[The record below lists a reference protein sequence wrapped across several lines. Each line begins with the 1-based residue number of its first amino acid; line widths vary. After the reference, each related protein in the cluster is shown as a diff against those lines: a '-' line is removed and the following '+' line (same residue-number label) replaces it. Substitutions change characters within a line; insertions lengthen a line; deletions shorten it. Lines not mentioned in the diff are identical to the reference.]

1 MKIIAHRANDEIH
14 KENTLEA
21 ILNSLTISYID
32 GIEIDIRM
40 TKDYNFVIHHDPF
53 YAGYYIEKTRL
64 KILQKKGLNSL
75 EEVLEKINSKK
86 ILLIEIKEEKK
97 NNNLLLIKLNKLLK
111 KYNLNY
117 YLCSFNYE
125 LLEILKK
132 RYPKYKS
139 GLIIGIKLNTNHLE
153 NNFDFNSV
161 NYRHIEKAPKK
172 ETFAWTIN
180 NKETF
185 NKVKNKANI
194 ITDKAKEIYGFI
206 NETSQ
211 D

>member
-14 KENTLEA
+14 KENTMEA
-21 ILNSLTISYID
+21 ILNSLKQTYID

-40 TKDYNFVIHHDPF
+40 TKDYHFVIHHDPF
-53 YAGYYIEKTRL
+53 YAGYYIEKTSL
-64 KILQKKGLNSL
+64 KVLQKKGLNSL
-75 EEVLEKINSKK
+75 EEVLEKIDSKK
-86 ILLIEIKEEKK
+86 ILLIEIKEENK
-97 NNNLLLIKLNKLLK
+97 NKLLLIKLNKILK

-125 LLEILKK
+125 LLKTLKQK
-132 RYPKYKS
+132 YPKYKA

-153 NNFDFNSV
+153 NNFDFNSI

-172 ETFAWTIN
+172 ETFVWTIN

-185 NKVKNKANI
+185 NKVKNKGNI
-194 ITDKAKEIYGFI
+194 ITDKGKEIYEFI

-211 D
+211 A

>member
-14 KENTLEA
+14 KENTMES
-21 ILNSLTISYID
+21 ILNSLKIPYID

-64 KILQKKGLNSL
+64 KTLQQKGLNSL
-75 EEVLEKINSKK
+75 EEVLEKINNKK
-86 ILLIEIKEEKK
+86 ILLIEIHEEKK
-97 NNNLLLIKLNKLLK
+97 NKLLLIKLNKLLK

-117 YLCSFNYE
+117 YLCSFNYD
-125 LLEILKK
+125 LLKTLKK
-132 RYPKYKS
+132 QYPKYKT

-153 NNFDFNSV
+153 NNFDFNSI

-172 ETFAWTIN
+172 ETFVWTIN

-194 ITDKAKEIYGFI
+194 ITDKWKEMYELI

-211 D
+211 A

>member
-14 KENTLEA
+14 KENTMEA
-21 ILNSLTISYID
+21 ILNSLKIPYID

-53 YAGYYIEKTRL
+53 FAGYYIEKTRL
-64 KILQKKGLNSL
+64 KVLQKKGLNSL
-75 EEVLEKINSKK
+75 EEVLEKINTNK
-86 ILLIEIKEEKK
+86 ILLIEIKEENK
-97 NNNLLLIKLNKLLK
+97 NKLLLIKLNKLLK
-111 KYNLNY
+111 RYNLNY

-125 LLEILKK
+125 LLETLKK
-132 RYPKYKS
+132 KYPKYKA

-161 NYRHIEKAPKK
+161 NYRHIEKAPNK

-180 NKETF
+180 NKEKF

-194 ITDKAKEIYGFI
+194 ITDKCGEIYDLI
-206 NETSQ
+206 NESSQ
-211 D
+211 A

>member
-14 KENTLEA
+14 KENTMEA
-21 ILNSLTISYID
+21 ILNSLKQTYID

-40 TKDYNFVIHHDPF
+40 TKDYHFVIHHDPF
-53 YAGYYIEKTRL
+53 YAGYYIEKTSL
-64 KILQKKGLNSL
+64 KVLQKKGLNSL
-75 EEVLEKINSKK
+75 EEVLEKIDSKK
-86 ILLIEIKEEKK
+86 ILLIEIKEENK
-97 NNNLLLIKLNKLLK
+97 NKLLLIKLNKILK

-125 LLEILKK
+125 LLKTLKQK
-132 RYPKYKS
+132 YPKYKA

-153 NNFDFNSV
+153 NNFDFNSI

-172 ETFAWTIN
+172 ETFVWTIN

-185 NKVKNKANI
+185 NKVKNKGSI
-194 ITDKAKEIYGFI
+194 ITDKSKEIYEFI
-206 NETSQ
+206 NEDLQ
-211 D
+211 A

>member
-14 KENTLEA
+14 KENTMEA
-21 ILNSLTISYID
+21 ILNSLKIPKID
-32 GIEIDIRM
+32 VIEIDIRM

-53 YAGYYIEKTRL
+53 FAGYYIEKTRL
-64 KILQKKGLNSL
+64 KVLQKKGLNSL
-75 EEVLEKINSKK
+75 EEVLEKINTNK
-86 ILLIEIKEEKK
+86 ILLIEIKEENK
-97 NNNLLLIKLNKLLK
+97 NKLLLIKLNKLLK

-117 YLCSFNYE
+117 YLCSFNYD
-125 LLEILKK
+125 LLKTLKK
-132 RYPKYKS
+132 KYPKYKT

-153 NNFDFNSV
+153 NNFDFNSI

-172 ETFAWTIN
+172 ETFVWTIN

-194 ITDKAKEIYGFI
+194 ITDKWKEMYELI

-211 D
+211 A